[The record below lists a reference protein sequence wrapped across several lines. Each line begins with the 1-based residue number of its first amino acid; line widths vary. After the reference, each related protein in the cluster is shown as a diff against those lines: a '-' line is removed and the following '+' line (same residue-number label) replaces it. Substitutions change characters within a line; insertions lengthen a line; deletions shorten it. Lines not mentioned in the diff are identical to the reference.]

1 MVRSQ
6 LLGQA
11 GGFFC
16 RQSSHRPQVRE
27 LWEVGRDIIQ
37 RRHSV
42 SPPGRNFLSV
52 YHKKSRCNTS
62 TKEYKAKTPGE
73 TSSKRLILHSTYSGP
88 FLVLPQ
94 AAHAPGIPP
103 SRADQQRLSPCCCH
117 PISTNVVCQEWLSYM
132 RAKLFYHFHDVAH
145 NSFMTLPS
153 YTSSRESEERQLGS
167 GTNPARGA

>member
-52 YHKKSRCNTS
+52 YHKKSRCNTRAH
-62 TKEYKAKTPGE
+62 YAFH
-73 TSSKRLILHSTYSGP
+73 LP
-88 FLVLPQ
+88 FRTAEAVLPAQ
-94 AAHAPGIPP
+94 QIHKLKDAP
-103 SRADQQRLSPCCCH
+103 
-117 PISTNVVCQEWLSYM
+117 ST
-132 RAKLFYHFHDVAH
+132 
-145 NSFMTLPS
+145 
-153 YTSSRESEERQLGS
+153 SREFGEYYGRPITESESLQRPIREILWELGVDIGAICPRQLNNKQEYMLAQILRDAQWDEDWGYNDEDEELDS
-167 GTNPARGA
+167 TP

>member
-52 YHKKSRCNTS
+52 YHKKSRCNTRA
-62 TKEYKAKTPGE
+62 YKYVSLIDSSVL
-73 TSSKRLILHSTYSGP
+73 SSKLRSVS
-88 FLVLPQ
+88 
-94 AAHAPGIPP
+94 
-103 SRADQQRLSPCCCH
+103 
-117 PISTNVVCQEWLSYM
+117 ISL
-132 RAKLFYHFHDVAH
+132 
-145 NSFMTLPS
+145 
-153 YTSSRESEERQLGS
+153 
-167 GTNPARGA
+167 GTNFALRILKQYLVNFDF

>member
-52 YHKKSRCNTS
+52 YHKKSRCNTRRIDS
-62 TKEYKAKTPGE
+62 RNFIAQVAARDEYTQAMDNSEPE
-73 TSSKRLILHSTYSGP
+73 MVEARYSGH
-88 FLVLPQ
+88 VE
-94 AAHAPGIPP
+94 
-103 SRADQQRLSPCCCH
+103 CH
-117 PISTNVVCQEWLSYM
+117 PLVQLQ
-132 RAKLFYHFHDVAH
+132 K
-145 NSFMTLPS
+145 TLD
-153 YTSSRESEERQLGS
+153 RDAG
-167 GTNPARGA
+167 